1 MHHVRTMAVVSIFV
15 VLALLVA
22 PEASATDQKGVG
34 DEAYRPKLPEPGTLF
49 LYPERIALQDGGF
62 FNAER
67 GMLFVPENRSKEDS
81 HAIAIEVYRFRRS
94 AQAKPDTPPIF
105 FLHGGP
111 SFVGLERLL
120 KERGTFEER
129 WLPMLDVSDVV
140 VISQRGIGPSKPT
153 TTIEIATT
161 PTPPDQ
167 PYDDTKVVADYRR
180 ALAEEKAAWM
190 ALGVDLSGYTAIEAA
205 EDINDVR
212 KALGYDSV
220 TIWGGSFG
228 SHWGMAFMRRH
239 PELVARAILRGME
252 GPDHTY
258 DHPGHSWKVY
268 ERVAAEA
275 EAAPELTGVI
285 PVGGLIRALESVIDR
300 ADKQPWK
307 VTVTD
312 SESGEKQEVLF
323 DGETVRSI
331 ARGYSGGLASW
342 PADVINLYGGDFL
355 PAARSLVRRYESG
368 GRRSTTASFFM
379 LDCGS
384 GITEERLAEFLAD
397 PAANVFRRMNWH
409 YIQGCPVWGS
419 DLGDAFRQNFETEI
433 PTVIAHGTWDT
444 STPYENALELI
455 PYFKNST
462 FIPIIRGPHGAIRA
476 AMKSSE
482 EFTAGILHFAA
493 TGDTSKLPEV
503 VEMPPVEWTI
513 PEAELKEQ

>member
-1 MHHVRTMAVVSIFV
+1 MHHIRASVVVSVIV
-15 VLALLVA
+15 VLAVLM
-22 PEASATDQKGVG
+22 ATDAISGEVAQGPKG
-34 DEAYRPKLPEPGTLF
+34 PEPGTLF
-49 LYPERIALQDGGF
+49 LYPERVALEDGGF

-67 GMLFVPENRSKEDS
+67 GTLYVPENRSKDGTNV
-81 HAIAIEVYRFRRS
+81 IAIEVYRFRRS
-94 AQAKPDTPPIF
+94 SQAEPDTPPIF

-153 TTIEIATT
+153 TTIEVAMT

-167 PYDDTKVVADYRR
+167 PYDDDEAAAALRR
-180 ALAEEKAAWM
+180 SLVEEKAAWE
-190 ALGVDLSGYTAIEAA
+190 ALGIDLSGYTAIEAA

-212 KALGYDSV
+212 TALGYETV
-220 TIWGGSFG
+220 IIWGGSFG
-228 SHWGMAFMRRH
+228 SHWGMAFMRTH
-239 PELVARAILRGME
+239 PELVTRAIMRGME

-258 DHPGHSWKVY
+258 DHPGNIWKVY

-275 EAAPELTGVI
+275 ESAPELAGVI
-285 PVGGLIRALESVIDR
+285 PEGGLMRALESVIEK
-300 ADKQPWK
+300 ADKEPWT

-312 SESGEKQEVLF
+312 PETGKKQNVLF
-323 DGETVRSI
+323 DGETLRSI

-342 PADVINLYGGDFL
+342 PADVINLHRGDFL
-355 PAARSLVRRYESG
+355 PAAKRLVRRYENSSP
-368 GRRSTTASFFM
+368 RSTTASFFM

-384 GITEERLAEFLAD
+384 GITATRFSEFEDD
-397 PAANVFRRMNWH
+397 PAMDVLRRMNWH
-409 YIQGCPVWGS
+409 YIEGCPVWDS
-419 DLGDAFRQNFETEI
+419 DLGDVFRQNFETEI

-444 STPYENALELI
+444 STPYENALELV

-462 FIPIIRGPHGAIRA
+462 FIPVIRGPHGAIRA
-476 AMKSSE
+476 AMNSSE

-503 VEMPPVEWTI
+503 VEMPPAEWTM
-513 PEAELKEQ
+513 PVFEAKEK

>member
-1 MHHVRTMAVVSIFV
+1 MRQARTVIVVSVFI
-15 VLALLVA
+15 ALVGLI
-22 PEASATDQKGVG
+22 ATDTSSMDQRTVG
-34 DEAYRPKLPEPGTLF
+34 EEAQGPKVPEPGTLF
-49 LYPERIALQDGGF
+49 LYPERIPLEDGGF

-67 GMLFVPENRSKEDS
+67 GVLFVPENRSKEDS
-81 HAIAIEVYRFRRS
+81 RVIAVEVYRFRRS
-94 AQAKPDTPPIF
+94 AQADPDTPPIF

-111 SFVGLERLL
+111 SFRGLEPSLA
-120 KERGTFEER
+120 EPGTFEEL
-129 WLPMLDVSDVV
+129 WLPMLDVSGVV

-167 PYDDTKVVADYRR
+167 PYDDDQAVADYRR

-190 ALGVDLSGYTAIEAA
+190 ALGIDLSGYTVIEAA

-212 KALGYDSV
+212 RALGYDSL

-258 DHPGHSWKVY
+258 DHPGHSWTVY

-275 EAAPELTGVI
+275 EAAPELAGVI
-285 PVGGLIRALESVIDR
+285 PEGGLIGALESVIDR
-300 ADKQPWK
+300 ADKQSWK
-307 VTVTD
+307 ATVTD
-312 SESGEKQEVLF
+312 SGSGEKQEVLF

-331 ARGYSGGLASW
+331 AGGYSGGLASW
-342 PADVINLYGGDFL
+342 PADVINLFGGDFL
-355 PAARSLVRRYESG
+355 PAARSLVRRYENS

-384 GITEERLAEFLAD
+384 GITKERLAEFLAD
-397 PAANVFRRMNWH
+397 PAAKVFRRMNWH
-409 YIQGCPVWGS
+409 YIEGCPVWGS

-455 PYFKNST
+455 PYFKNSN
-462 FIPIIRGPHGAIRA
+462 FIPIVRGPHWAIRA

-513 PEAELKEQ
+513 PEVETKER